1 MRPIAFRDPRF
12 AGGPVQV
19 ALRKLEAWLEERKW
33 NLVWSRKFDD
43 HVNYTDRMIVINAN
57 RTAQS
62 QIFGILHEIGHI
74 LLSETP
80 DYMLRFANT
89 DEYKHRRERNR
100 ETLKVRA
107 ETLGEEWEAW
117 CQGESFAR
125 KNGITID
132 FEAYH
137 ASRNRDLK
145 SYARWMLE

>member
-12 AGGPVQV
+12 SGGKAQV
-19 ALRKLEAWLEERKW
+19 ALKKLETWLEERR
-33 NLVWSRKFDD
+33 WSLTWSWRLDD
-43 HVNYTDRMIVINAN
+43 HVNYTDRVIVINAN

-89 DEYKHRRERNR
+89 DEYKSRRERSR
-100 ETLKVRA
+100 ETLRVRA

-125 KNGITID
+125 KSGINID
-132 FEAYH
+132 FQAYY
-137 ASRNRDLK
+137 AARNRDLK